1 MTKSTNNDFPSPVK
15 GRGAGASGGG
25 EASRTVR
32 GRGAGASGGEASG
45 LVGNRVLVG
54 AQMVDISRLSTHPVP
69 LISQGLI
76 TVAGQGPTDSNGAG
90 KSSFIAGLSL
100 LHADDQWK
108 LASGAAGAAEL
119 LFTAEL
125 AAQETRYSNADHGY
139 LIGIFADPGQRS
151 LAELRASA
159 LSVWLRINRK
169 APYLDLRWHDGLYVP
184 YGETEADRVARVD
197 EMWRALPMSNG
208 RTDFH
213 ASRLSTFLFGGRA
226 RCVSFLSTSVRS
238 SPTPNLLAQPLNELS
253 PGRIFDAIANLT
265 GLDRELEAEA
275 ALRSKEHGH
284 RVDVQQAERDLETWE
299 QEVAVVEAGIAQ
311 RLAARE
317 QLGGAQ
323 AAWHNRCARYFVD
336 GLARAEEI
344 RAALTELDHDAKRLG
359 EDLADVGTKIAAL
372 SDDAEFDRR
381 FTEAK
386 RYRDELVAKD
396 KSLDTA
402 HQVAASQIETLA
414 AQQRDRLDRARAAD
428 GRSLAAAGD
437 ELAAARAAV
446 EDAAGD
452 RGAARAAEKRA
463 AELLAAAESGQDLA
477 AAPLRVLSEAGVP
490 AAALLDI
497 VELESGQR
505 AAWEPRLSLFREA
518 AVVPRDQAG
527 RAAGLLAGLPGSTL
541 ILADGPGE
549 PKPSRTKA
557 AKAGTTK
564 ASTTKA
570 STTKASTTKASTA
583 RSGAA
588 DLPVSCDPRFDLTG
602 FLTAI
607 GQRAGSG
614 AQEVDAA
621 AGVLTLGG
629 FAEPIAGRAGR
640 VLAAQQAHREV
651 AEQLDRAERSMATV
665 QKDLALA
672 EERRNAAQAAE
683 QAAEIQQ
690 RIDGLRKENAARADE
705 RDALEP
711 LLAAAENAYAT
722 ALGGKQAREE
732 KIANLRGERGRLRAS
747 QDRTAQQKDA
757 LIAERD
763 ALDLLG
769 RQAAWGDGDAA
780 ARAYLLSLGDSPG
793 GDSRAE
799 RATADWDEEACGLLG
814 DAVRRCFPD
823 GTPPEEMPEEIR
835 VLLVEQRWLR
845 ASLEARVP
853 LVPALLRALR
863 THLNVTEEHDSYQ
876 QKQIAAQRAERTADL
891 DAARTGLGEA
901 EQTCQAHRASLA
913 LGIKATLKQV
923 ALKFDELDQA
933 YGGYGAGLDFPEPDP
948 PAEPDRPWQ
957 WTVAPKWRR
966 AEGQRL
972 GGYNLK
978 ANTAQIDEKAAKL
991 VCAAA
996 LAAGGDR
1003 PLMLILDELGRN
1015 LGKQHRREAVALFEQ
1030 IGNDRNITVVGAL
1043 QDDMERYAVESSGLY
1058 IKLRRSSDAIA
1069 YNEPPVV
1076 IGDESNRARVE
1087 LLRGWM
1093 ASYRPGDEGP
1103 PAGEGSAD
1111 GFTEP
1116 ELEGLV

>member
-1 MTKSTNNDFPSPVK
+1 M
-15 GRGAGASGGG
+15 
-25 EASRTVR
+25 
-32 GRGAGASGGEASG
+32 
-45 LVGNRVLVG
+45 GNRVLVG
-54 AQMVDISRLSTHPVP
+54 AQMVDISRLSTHPMP

-139 LIGIFADPGQRS
+139 LIGVFAEPGARS
-151 LAELRASA
+151 LESLRSGA

-169 APYLDLRWHDGLYVP
+169 APYLDLRWYEGLYVP
-184 YGETEADRVARVD
+184 YGDTEADRVARVD
-197 EMWRALPMSNG
+197 ELWRGLPMSNG

-213 ASRLSTFLFGGRA
+213 ASRLSAVLFGGRA

-275 ALRSKEHGH
+275 VLRSKEHGH
-284 RVDVQQAERDLETWE
+284 RVDVQQAEADLETWE

-317 QLGGAQ
+317 LLGGAQ
-323 AAWHNRCARYFVD
+323 AAWHNRSARHFVD

-344 RAALTELDHDAKRLG
+344 RAEITELDHDASRLAG
-359 EDLADVGTKIAAL
+359 DLADIGTRMAAL

-386 RYRDELVAKD
+386 RYRDEVVAKD

-414 AQQRDRLDRARAAD
+414 AQHRELLGRSRAAD
-428 GRSLAAAGD
+428 GRSQEAAED
-437 ELAAARAAV
+437 ELAAARVAV
-446 EDAAGD
+446 EEAAGD
-452 RGAARAAEKRA
+452 RGAARAAAKRS

-477 AAPLRVLSEAGVP
+477 AAPLRMLAGAGIP

-497 VELESGQR
+497 IELGPGQR
-505 AAWEPRLSLFREA
+505 AAWEPRLALYREA
-518 AVVPRDQAG
+518 AVVPRGQAAQ
-527 RAAGLLAGLPGSTL
+527 AAGLLAGLPGSTL
-541 ILADGPGE
+541 ILADE
-549 PKPSRTKA
+549 PKAGTAKAGTAKTSRTKA
-557 AKAGTTK
+557 DPAKAGTAK
-564 ASTTKA
+564 AANGALPA
-570 STTKASTTKASTA
+570 SS
-583 RSGAA
+583 
-588 DLPVSCDPRFDLTG
+588 DPRFELTG
-602 FLTAI
+602 FLAAMA
-607 GQRAGSG
+607 GRAG
-614 AQEVDAA
+614 DAA
-621 AGVLTLGG
+621 EAVDGPAGVLTVGG

-640 VLAAQQAHREV
+640 VAAAGQAHRDV
-651 AEQLDRAERSMATV
+651 LEQLERAERSLATV
-665 QKDLALA
+665 QNQMSLA
-672 EERRNAAQAAE
+672 EERLRAAQAGE

-690 RIDGLRKENAARADE
+690 RIEGLRKENAARADE
-705 RDALEP
+705 REALEP
-711 LLAAAENAYAT
+711 LLVSAENAYAT

-747 QDRTAQQKDA
+747 QDRTAQRKDE

-763 ALDLLG
+763 RLDLLG
-769 RQAAWGDGDAA
+769 RQSAWGDSDAA
-780 ARAYLLSLGDSPG
+780 ARAYLLSLGPQ
-793 GDSRAE
+793 AE
-799 RATADWDEEACGLLG
+799 RTTGDWDEEASQLLG

-835 VLLVEQRWLR
+835 VLLVDQRWLR
-845 ASLEARVP
+845 AGLETRVP

-876 QKQIAAQRAERTADL
+876 QKQIAAQRTERTADL
-891 DAARTGLGEA
+891 AAARTGLAEA
-901 EQTCQAHRASLA
+901 EQACQAHRASLA

-923 ALKFDELDQA
+923 ADKFDELDQA

-972 GGYNLK
+972 GSYNLK

-1015 LGKQHRREAVALFEQ
+1015 LGKQHRREAVALFER

-1043 QDDMERYAVESSGLY
+1043 QDDMERYAIESSGLY

-1069 YNEPPVV
+1069 YNEPPVI
-1076 IGDESNRARVE
+1076 IGDEANRARVE
-1087 LLRGWM
+1087 LLREWL
-1093 ASYRPGDEGP
+1093 ASYRPAAPD
-1103 PAGEGSAD
+1103 ATA
-1111 GFTEP
+1111 
-1116 ELEGLV
+1116 